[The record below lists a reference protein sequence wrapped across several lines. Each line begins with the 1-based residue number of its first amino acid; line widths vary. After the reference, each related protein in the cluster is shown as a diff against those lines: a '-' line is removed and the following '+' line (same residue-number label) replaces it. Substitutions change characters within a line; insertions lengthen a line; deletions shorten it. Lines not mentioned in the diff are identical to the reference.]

1 MRVEDL
7 LVYGKTYCHSDHVK
21 LLLADLLNLNP
32 LELLNHLED
41 VVEDEKIDLLKKEI
55 KSLKEGKP
63 LQYVIGN
70 VNFYGNRFLVNEN
83 VTKNLFP

>member
-41 VVEDEKIDLLKKEI
+41 IVEDEKIDLFKKEI
-55 KSLKEGKP
+55 KSLSVQME
-63 LQYVIGN
+63 LV
-70 VNFYGNRFLVNEN
+70 FYRLLDILEF
-83 VTKNLFP
+83 